1 MTVNIASSSPDSAN
15 TASSGPASVGAASP
29 RQAASYWRGN
39 ASDDELAYWGG
50 IAEEVAR
57 ALAVDVLERDRAN
70 LDPTAELDLL
80 RDTGLVT
87 LLDPVEFG
95 GGGGHW
101 ESAFLAIRV
110 LSRVDAS
117 IAQVLAYHYF
127 NAGAIGFAVAPEEQE
142 RWYRRTIAGRWVWGD
157 SVNPVDPSH
166 ELVPDGVGGY
176 RLSGTKR
183 FSTGAS
189 AGDVILVNGIVRGG
203 DLDGKIL
210 SIVVDHDAAGVEF
223 LGDWDALGQRLS
235 ASGAVRFT
243 DVVVSREDVLGEIG
257 GSSFSDLITPGI
269 QLAFSNLYLGV
280 AEGALAKGV
289 ELIRARRNSWF
300 LSSAER
306 YRDDLFVQRVVGE
319 FVSRI
324 AAVEALADRVG
335 RVYASAVSRGFEVT
349 AEDRGAVAIEVAK
362 VKVVSTEVGVE
373 VANRIFE
380 VTGSSSATSAVGLDL
395 FWRNVRTHSLHD
407 PVDFKK
413 LEVGAWELNGA
424 LQPVSLYT

>member
-1 MTVNIASSSPDSAN
+1 MTETTADPS
-15 TASSGPASVGAASP
+15 TASPTRASHW
-29 RQAASYWRGN
+29 QGN
-39 ASDDELAYWGG
+39 ASEEELAHWGAV
-50 IAEEVAR
+50 AERVAE

-70 LDPTAELDLL
+70 LDPTSELELL
-80 RDTGLVT
+80 RNSGLVS
-87 LLDPVEFG
+87 LLDPAEFG

-127 NAGAIGFAVAPEEQE
+127 NVAAIGFAVPFEGQE
-142 RWYRRTIAGRWVWGD
+142 AWYRRTIEGRWVWGD

-166 ELVPDGVGGY
+166 ELVSDGAGY
-176 RLSGTKR
+176 RLNGTKR

-189 AGDVILVNGIVRGG
+189 AGDVILVNALVRGG
-203 DLDGKIL
+203 DRDGQIL
-210 SIVVDHDAAGVEF
+210 SFVVDHDAAGVEF

-235 ASGAVRFT
+235 ASGTVRFV
-243 DVVVSREDVLGEIG
+243 DVAVAPENVLGAIG

-289 ELIRARRNSWF
+289 ELTRARRNAWF
-300 LSSAER
+300 LSSAEL
-306 YRDDLFVQRVVGE
+306 YRDDPFVQRVVGE
-319 FVSRI
+319 FASRI

-335 RVYASAVSRGFEVT
+335 RQFASAVSRGFAVT
-349 AEDRGAVAIEVAK
+349 AEDRGVVAIEVAK

-380 VTGSSSATSAVGLDL
+380 VTGSSSATTAVGLDL

-413 LEVGAWELNGA
+413 LEVGAHHLTGA
-424 LQPVSLYT
+424 FQPVSLYT